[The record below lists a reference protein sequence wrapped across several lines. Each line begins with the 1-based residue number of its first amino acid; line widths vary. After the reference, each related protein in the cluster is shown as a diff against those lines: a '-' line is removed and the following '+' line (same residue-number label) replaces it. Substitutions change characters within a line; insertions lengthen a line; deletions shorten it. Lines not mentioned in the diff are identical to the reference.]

1 MIFERSSFWA
11 GLLTA
16 SLPISVVAKS
26 LVGSMLS
33 IVVLGESMKH
43 THTFVLVAGI
53 LLVIIATVAWPMARV
68 HLYRGRLQRN
78 SPEKRW
84 GIVFGG

>member
-43 THTFVLVAGI
+43 THTRLC
-53 LLVIIATVAWPMARV
+53 LLREFCWLSSRPW
-68 HLYRGRLQRN
+68 RGPWRGCIYIEEGCRETLQKN
-78 SPEKRW
+78 
-84 GIVFGG
+84 VGG